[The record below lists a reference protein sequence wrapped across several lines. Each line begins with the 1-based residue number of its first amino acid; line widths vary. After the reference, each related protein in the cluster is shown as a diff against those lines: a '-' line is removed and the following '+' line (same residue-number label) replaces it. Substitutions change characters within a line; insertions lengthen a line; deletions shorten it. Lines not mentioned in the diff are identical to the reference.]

1 MNVPNMLHGVLIGA
15 KGSNLSRIKQTTGCT
30 VKPPPRHSNSDIVRI
45 NGSSRDAIE
54 RARVQIELSLEGK
67 RFSKGATHFLSF
79 RLSTPEIIESYEEF
93 KDRVVKEFGVEP
105 KIFQKNTKLHLTI
118 GVLHLLSETEVKRAT
133 KILQETVNETI
144 RDIFSDLEI
153 NEIPELEMNGVEI
166 MNDDPYL
173 TEVLYAK
180 IMDQDEILQRISDA
194 VFGEFVKAD
203 LAKNEFNRVKVHCT
217 VMNSRFVSDESRSEK
232 GQRRDRTKYS
242 FDASKILKAF
252 ESFKFGS
259 VKIDKIYLNER
270 FRKSDDDYYY
280 SVSTLEL

>member
-1 MNVPNMLHGVLIGA
+1 MNNRPNI
-15 KGSNLSRIKQTTGCT
+15 
-30 VKPPPRHSNSDIVRI
+30 
-45 NGSSRDAIE
+45 
-54 RARVQIELSLEGK
+54 
-67 RFSKGATHFLSF
+67 FL
-79 RLSTPEIIESYEEF
+79 
-93 KDRVVKEFGVEP
+93 G
-105 KIFQKNTKLHLTI
+105 
-118 GVLHLLSETEVKRAT
+118 
-133 KILQETVNETI
+133 
-144 RDIFSDLEI
+144 
-153 NEIPELEMNGVEI
+153 
-166 MNDDPYL
+166 
-173 TEVLYAK
+173 
-180 IMDQDEILQRISDA
+180 ISDA